1 MKNLIVLYR
10 EYIKFLEDEINRNA
24 GFLNNHGMY
33 PTREDIDKGK
43 ELREKIKEA
52 ENKLL

>member
-24 GFLNNHGMY
+24 GFLNNHGIY
-33 PTREDIDKGK
+33 PRKEDYEKGK
-43 ELREKIKEA
+43 KLREKIKQA
-52 ENKLL
+52 EKKLL